1 MKIHIQVVAILNI
14 IAGVLCLTAAAF
26 VFIVM
31 AAAGGF
37 VATQG
42 SAAAGGVVWLV
53 MVFISGFLALL
64 GLPGII
70 AGWGLYV
77 GKSWA
82 KPVTLV
88 LAGLHLLNIPI
99 GTLLGIYTFWALL
112 HEPEPQ
118 PQYQPQPPQIPPGAN
133 YF

>member
-14 IAGVLCLTAAAF
+14 IAGVLCLAAAAF
-26 VFIVM
+26 IFIIM

-37 VATQG
+37 VASQG
-42 SAAAGGVVWLV
+42 NAAAGGVVWLV
-53 MVFISGFLALL
+53 MVFISGFLTLL

-77 GKSWA
+77 GKPWA
-82 KPVTLV
+82 KPVTLA
-88 LAGLHLLNIPI
+88 LAALQLLNIPI

-112 HEPEPQ
+112 HEPQ
-118 PQYQPQPPQIPPGAN
+118 PQRQPSPPAPMH
-133 YF
+133 F

>member
-1 MKIHIQVVAILNI
+1 MKTHIQIVAILNI

-26 VFIVM
+26 VFIIM
-31 AAAGGF
+31 AAAGGL
-37 VATQG
+37 VASQA
-42 SAAAGGVVWLV
+42 SVAAGGVVWLV
-53 MVFISGFLALL
+53 MMFISGFLALL

-82 KPVTLV
+82 KPLALV
-88 LAGLHLLNIPI
+88 LAALHLFNIPI

-118 PQYQPQPPQIPPGAN
+118 TQQIQPMTN